1 MAKQTRGDTLPTEAP
16 GAPAR
21 APLTHDRIIATAIE
35 LIEREGA
42 QALSM
47 RRIGA
52 ELGVA
57 AMSLYNHVP
66 GKEAVLDGVADRIL
80 GELELDP
87 VPQADWRDRARRLA
101 HAFRAAAH
109 RYPRSMSVVL
119 SRSMIWTRRLPVME
133 QMLTIAEQGGF
144 EGRTAVQVVRTFMAY
159 VIGTLMSEANTAAT
173 LRQIAEDRER
183 AAEVVDP
190 GSFPHVVEAARELLH
205 PDFDA
210 DFDFGLDLLITA
222 IEGLPRTAG

>member
-1 MAKQTRGDTLPTEAP
+1 MAKQTRGGTLPTEVP
-16 GAPAR
+16 GAPVR

-66 GKEAVLDGVADRIL
+66 GKEAVLDGIADRIL
-80 GELELDP
+80 GGLEVDP
-87 VPQADWRDRARRLA
+87 APEADWRDRARRLA

-109 RYPRSMSVVL
+109 RHPRSMSVVL
-119 SRSMIWTRRLPVME
+119 SRSMIWTRRLPVIE
-133 QMLTIAEQGGF
+133 QMLAIAEQAGF
-144 EGRTAVQVVRTFMAY
+144 RGRTAVQVMRTFMAY
-159 VIGTLMSEANTAAT
+159 VIGTLMNEANTAAT
-173 LRQIAEDRER
+173 LRQIAEER
-183 AAEVVDP
+183 RRVAELVDP
-190 GSFPHVVEAARELLH
+190 KAFPHVVGAARELLH
-205 PDFDA
+205 PDYDA
-210 DFDFGLDLLITA
+210 DFDFGLDLLIGA
-222 IEGLPRTAG
+222 IESLPRT

>member
-1 MAKQTRGDTLPTEAP
+1 MTKQTRGGTLPTEVP
-16 GAPAR
+16 DTPVR
-21 APLTHDRIIATAIE
+21 APLTRDRIITAAIE
-35 LIEREGA
+35 LIEREGV

-80 GELELDP
+80 GKLELDP
-87 VPQADWRDRARRLA
+87 APQADWRDRARRLA

-119 SRSMIWTRRLPVME
+119 SRSMIWTRRLPVIE
-133 QMLTIAEQGGF
+133 QMLAIAEQAGF
-144 EGRTAVQVVRTFMAY
+144 EGRTAVRVMRTFMAY
-159 VIGTLMSEANTAAT
+159 VFGTLMNEANTDAT
-173 LRQIAEDRER
+173 LRQIAEERER
-183 AAEVVDP
+183 AAELVDP
-190 GSFPHVVEAARELLH
+190 KAFPRVVSAARELLH
-205 PDFDA
+205 PDYDA
-210 DFDFGLDLLITA
+210 DFDFGLELLIGA
-222 IEGLPRTAG
+222 IENLPRA